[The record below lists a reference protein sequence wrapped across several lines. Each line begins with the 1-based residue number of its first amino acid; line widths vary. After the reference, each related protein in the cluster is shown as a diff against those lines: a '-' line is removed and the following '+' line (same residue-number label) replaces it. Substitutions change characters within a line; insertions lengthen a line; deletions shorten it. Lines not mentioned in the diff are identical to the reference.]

1 MIGCII
7 VFISG
12 SVLLLG
18 AYSTIRLLLTLH
30 RDEFTDP
37 EL

>member
-1 MIGCII
+1 MIGWII

-12 SVLLLG
+12 SVLFLG
-18 AYSTIRLLLTLH
+18 AYCTIRLLTTLH

-37 EL
+37 DL